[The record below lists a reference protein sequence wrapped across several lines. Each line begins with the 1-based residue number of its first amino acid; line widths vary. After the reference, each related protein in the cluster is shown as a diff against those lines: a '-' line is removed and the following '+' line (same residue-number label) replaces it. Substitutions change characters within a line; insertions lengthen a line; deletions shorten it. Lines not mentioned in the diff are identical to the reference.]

1 MGYGAP
7 GPQRHHVS
15 CFKSSSPS
23 FHTLSFMSPVAA
35 SKSGLSKTPSRKKKN
50 CRGPVIKITE
60 MSEKYLSQESE
71 ASE

>member
-1 MGYGAP
+1 
-7 GPQRHHVS
+7 
-15 CFKSSSPS
+15 
-23 FHTLSFMSPVAA
+23 MSPVAA